1 MKTTITLFLLS
12 LLFLASPAC
21 AQDLDELFKQ
31 LGDNPA
37 LAEMLGN
44 TNVELEKSYQYDL
57 AITYQVESPD
67 MDGPLEIKQLLSKG
81 KTYLG
86 MQMGST
92 GGGSNMP
99 DMGNMMTVLD
109 VDRSLMVLLS
119 PDEKQ
124 AIVMAFDPQG
134 SSGGEEGDDMSD
146 LKIEKTGK
154 TKKILGYTC
163 YQYQVSGKEGNG
175 EMWVTNE
182 IEHEGSDIFTYMS
195 QLQQGQGGG
204 NGFWGADID
213 GFVMEIRG
221 EDPNGGEFSMMATA
235 VDDEAGITFKM
246 DEFQVIDL
254 SAMQK
259 MQKGN

>member
-1 MKTTITLFLLS
+1 MLSLFLLVS
-12 LLFLASPAC
+12 SAQ
-21 AQDLDELFKQ
+21 AQDLDEIFKQ

-57 AITYQVESPD
+57 AITYQVESPEQD
-67 MDGPLEIKQLLSKG
+67 EPLEIKQLLSKG

-92 GGGSNMP
+92 GGGNNMP

-109 VDRSLMVLLS
+109 IDRSLMVLLS

-134 SSGGEEGDDMSD
+134 TTGGEEGDNLSD
-146 LKIEKTGK
+146 TNIEKTGN

-163 YQYQVSGKEGNG
+163 YEYRVSGKEGNG
-175 EMWVTNE
+175 EMWVTHE
-182 IEHEGSDIFTYMS
+182 IEHEGSDIFTYLS
-195 QLQQGQGGG
+195 QLQQGESSGGS
-204 NGFWGADID
+204 FWGADID
-213 GFVMEIRG
+213 GFIMEIKG
-221 EDPNGGEFSMMATA
+221 EDPNGGAFSMMATA
-235 VDDEAGITFKM
+235 VDAEAGIAFQM